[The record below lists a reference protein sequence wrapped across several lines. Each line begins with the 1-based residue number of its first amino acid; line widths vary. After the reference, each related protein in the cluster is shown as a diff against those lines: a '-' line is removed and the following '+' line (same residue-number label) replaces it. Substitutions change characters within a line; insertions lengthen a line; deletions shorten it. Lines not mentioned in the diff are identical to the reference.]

1 MDVTSALEYA
11 QQIGK
16 GALVTLKSDGRPQ
29 ISNVMFTIGD
39 DGLIRVSVTD
49 SRAKTK
55 NMRRDPRVS
64 LHVSAR
70 DFWSYVVIEGDVQ
83 LSPVA
88 SDPNDATV
96 EELVGTYRAMA
107 GEHKDWDEYR
117 RSMVDDE
124 RLVARIRPTYA
135 YGMLP
140 PST

>member
-1 MDVTSALEYA
+1 MDIAAALTYA
-11 QQIGK
+11 QHIGK

-29 ISNVMFTIGD
+29 ISNVMFTVGD
-39 DGLIRVSVTD
+39 DGVIRVSVTD
-49 SRAKTK
+49 TRAKTK

-70 DFWSYVVIEGDVQ
+70 DFWSYAVIEGDVE
-83 LSPVA
+83 LSAVA
-88 SDPNDATV
+88 TDPNDETV

-107 GEHKDWDEYR
+107 GEHKDWDDYR
-117 RSMVDDE
+117 NSMVADR

-140 PST
+140 PSS